1 MTMNMEARANA
12 VAIDTIAR
20 LMEAGEITRRNALD
34 LIDSVWRDAQKSGMV
49 EEVSRLLVHMALNPH
64 PKKVI
69 MA

>member
-1 MTMNMEARANA
+1 MNMEARANA